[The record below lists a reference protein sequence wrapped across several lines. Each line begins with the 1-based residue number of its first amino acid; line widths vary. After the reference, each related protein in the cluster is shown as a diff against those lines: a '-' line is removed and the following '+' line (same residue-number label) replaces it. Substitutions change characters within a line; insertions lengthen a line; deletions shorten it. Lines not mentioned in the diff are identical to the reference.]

1 MNNGPLAKH
10 QKILFWSPGRQS
22 FQRGTVIWVS
32 PHHNLVALQV
42 GHEVEFVSEE
52 DLAIHPR
59 KAPTEDDF
67 RNLPPADPQD
77 RLEQERYLHILSSA
91 YPHCRVRSLTLFE
104 GIRSSC
110 QTGVRWRV
118 FCQAAVLESEPE
130 RFLLDVESGA
140 AWYGAVPIT
149 LSQIQE
155 LATRPWSPQTGV
167 PNEWDAL
174 DIIQSEMAKIAAD
187 LEGALAV
194 DRIIAFPSPVSAA
207 QVSSPHQRSSRH
219 PVLPP
224 SLPFEQGL

>member
-10 QKILFWSPGRQS
+10 QQVSFWSPGRQS

-32 PHHNLVALQV
+32 PRNNLVALQV
-42 GHEVEFVSEE
+42 GHEVEFVNEE
-52 DLAIHPR
+52 QVGLHPT
-59 KAPTEDDF
+59 AATEEDF

-77 RLEQERYLHILSSA
+77 RLEQERYLRILSSA
-91 YPHCRVRSLTLFE
+91 YPNCRVRSLTLFE
-104 GIRSSC
+104 GIRTSC
-110 QTGVRWRV
+110 RTGAPWRV

-140 AWYGAVPIT
+140 AWYGAVPVT

-174 DIIQSEMAKIAAD
+174 DVIQSEMAKIAAD
-187 LEGALAV
+187 LEAALAV
-194 DRIIAFPSPVSAA
+194 DRIIAFPLPVSASQA
-207 QVSSPHQRSSRH
+207 YPRHQRPSRH
-219 PVLPP
+219 PVSQP
-224 SLPFEQGL
+224 SLPFEQDL